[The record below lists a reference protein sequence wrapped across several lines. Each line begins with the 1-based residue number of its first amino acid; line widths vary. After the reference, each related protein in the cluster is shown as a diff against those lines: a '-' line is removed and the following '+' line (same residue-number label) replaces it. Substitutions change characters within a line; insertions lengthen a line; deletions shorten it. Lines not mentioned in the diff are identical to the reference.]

1 MLWADNERV
10 LMAWAGPHVPLV
22 LQSTFNIHFCS
33 IISYQVL
40 IIIETTMLRVAK
52 ECFEAHGKIIAQ
64 QPLAALN
71 AQINAIAFSHQTDHV
86 TVHPCQVVE
95 VELPL
100 VFRAVR
106 AVA

>member
-10 LMAWAGPHVPLV
+10 LMALAGSHVPLV

-33 IISYQVL
+33 IISYQVV